1 MHPTRN
7 DLPESARRNRVDLL
21 QSRLTQA
28 IDLRLDAKQA
38 HWNVRGPHFAQLHEL
53 FDGLY
58 DQLGEHNDD
67 LAERLVQLGGQAG
80 GNVQAVCSGS
90 DSPAYPLE
98 LSSGRDHVLASADR
112 LGHVC
117 ASMRSAIGAADELGD
132 EGTADLLTGISRDL
146 DQSRWKVEAHLAD

>member
-7 DLPESARRNRVDLL
+7 DLSESARKNLVDLL

-28 IDLRLDAKQA
+28 IDLRLDSKQA
-38 HWNVRGPHFAQLHEL
+38 HWNVKGPHFAQLHEL

-58 DQLGEHNDD
+58 DQLGAHVDD

-80 GNVQAVCSGS
+80 GTVQAVSAGS
-90 DSPAYPLE
+90 DLPAYPLE
-98 LSSGRDHVLASADR
+98 LSSGRDHLVAIADR

-117 ASMRSAIGAADELGD
+117 ASMRSAIGAADDQGD
-132 EGTADLLTGISRDL
+132 EGTADLFTGISRDL
-146 DQSRWKVEAHLAD
+146 DKSLWMVEAHLAD